1 MAFCALSEVK
11 GMVIK
16 MSKDQIVY
24 LRKLEEKDAKGMLE
38 WMQDTEIQ
46 KKFRFAIENV
56 KKEDVLNFIKVAE
69 TEPIEGKS
77 IHYAIADE
85 DDEYLGT
92 ISLKDVDLLARKA
105 EYAISLRRK
114 AQGMGVGTKATMKIL
129 EEAFDRFGLERVYL
143 NVLSDNE
150 RAIHLYEK
158 CGFIYEGEFR
168 NHLFLR
174 GEYKSLKWYSMLK
187 EDYKVNRGG
196 VKYRIYVLRP
206 PVSLL
211 QFEMETCNR
220 EVA

>member
-1 MAFCALSEVK
+1 
-11 GMVIK
+11 

-46 KKFRFAIENV
+46 KRFRSAIETV
-56 KKEDVLNFIKVAE
+56 KREDVLRFIKVAE

-85 DDEYLGT
+85 NDEYLGT

-129 EEAFDRFGLERVYL
+129 EAAFDRFGLERVYL

-174 GEYKSLKWYSMLK
+174 GEYKSLKWYSMLRK
-187 EDYKVNRGG
+187 DFKVNRGG
-196 VKYRIYVLRP
+196 VKSDLYILKP
-206 PVSLL
+206 PTGLL
-211 QFEMETCNR
+211 QFKTEICNK

>member
-1 MAFCALSEVK
+1 
-11 GMVIK
+11 

-24 LRKLEEKDAKGMLE
+24 LRKLEEKDAEGMLE
-38 WMQDTEIQ
+38 WMQDAEIR
-46 KKFRFAIENV
+46 KRFRFCIEDV
-56 KKEDVLNFIKVAE
+56 KKEDVLRFIKAAE

-77 IHYAIADE
+77 IHYAIADAH
-85 DDEYLGT
+85 DEYLGT

-105 EYAISLRRK
+105 EYAISIRGK
-114 AQGMGVGTKATMKIL
+114 AQGMGVGTKATKKIL
-129 EEAFDRFGLERVYL
+129 DKAFNKFGLERVYL

-187 EDYKVNRGG
+187 EDFKINRGG
-196 VKYRIYVLRP
+196 VK
-206 PVSLL
+206 SL
-211 QFEMETCNR
+211 
-220 EVA
+220 

>member
-1 MAFCALSEVK
+1 
-11 GMVIK
+11 

-46 KKFRFAIENV
+46 KRFRFAIETV
-56 KKEDVLNFIKVAE
+56 KREDVLRFIKVAE

-129 EEAFDRFGLERVYL
+129 EAAFDRFGLERVYL

-150 RAIHLYEK
+150 RAIHLYE
-158 CGFIYEGEFR
+158 
-168 NHLFLR
+168 
-174 GEYKSLKWYSMLK
+174 
-187 EDYKVNRGG
+187 
-196 VKYRIYVLRP
+196 
-206 PVSLL
+206 
-211 QFEMETCNR
+211 
-220 EVA
+220 

>member
-1 MAFCALSEVK
+1 
-11 GMVIK
+11 

-46 KKFRFAIENV
+46 KRFRFAIETV
-56 KKEDVLNFIKVAE
+56 KREDVLRFIKVAE

-129 EEAFDRFGLERVYL
+129 EAAFDRFGLERVYL

-187 EDYKVNRGG
+187 KDFKVNRGG
-196 VKYRIYVLRP
+196 GKSDLYFKTTDRFI
-206 PVSLL
+206 
-211 QFEMETCNR
+211 
-220 EVA
+220 AI